1 MTTHAI
7 LSPSSAHRWMK
18 CPASVALESDYPE
31 TSSEFADEGTAA
43 HDVAARALING
54 VEAAAFLDTVVTVGG
69 KGYPVTTEMAE
80 HVQKYLDYVNALK
93 ADSIMSAVEVRLP
106 IGDITGEE
114 GAEGTSDT
122 ITITNDGELVIVD
135 LKYGMGV
142 KVDAECNPQLSLYA
156 LGALELY
163 GLSYDIRKVRL
174 VIVQPRLNHI
184 SEWACDLDGYV
195 SFFRDNVADCAA
207 LCRDALRGYESTNGV
222 SVNLFNPGD
231 DQCRF
236 CKAKGNCPALT
247 KHALETVSNGF
258 SDLTKPPTPDTLR
271 PFAGS
276 ELGPLLSSVD
286 LIEGWCQA
294 LREHCKGELL
304 AGRSIPGWKV
314 VEGRRGVRRW
324 ADAREVESIMKGMRL
339 KQDVMYEQSLIS
351 PATAEKLVKAGDIGP
366 RQWPRLQQ
374 LITQSGG
381 SPTVV
386 PESDKRPALS
396 VANDFESLV

>member
-43 HDVAARALING
+43 HEIAARALITD
-54 VEAAAFLDTVVTVGG
+54 VEAVAFLDTIVTVSG
-69 KGYPVTTEMAE
+69 KDYPVTAEMAE

-106 IGDITGEE
+106 IGDITGED
-114 GAEGTSDT
+114 GAEGTSDFAA
-122 ITITNDGELVIVD
+122 ITNDGELVICD

-142 KVDAECNPQLSLYA
+142 KVDAERNPQLSLYA

-163 GLSYDIRKVRL
+163 GLSYDIGKVRL
-174 VIVQPRLNHI
+174 VIVQPRLNHV
-184 SEWACDLDGYV
+184 SEWLCDPGYLDEFKAGV
-195 SFFRDNVADCAA
+195 DNISHICGDVLAAYEKDKTVYAD
-207 LCRDALRGYESTNGV
+207 
-222 SVNLFNPGD
+222 LFEPGD

-258 SDLTKPPTPDTLR
+258 SDISNPLSGDRLKPFTE
-271 PFAGS
+271 S
-276 ELGPLLSSVD
+276 ELAPLMSSVD
-286 LIEGWCQA
+286 LIEGWCKA
-294 LREHCKGELL
+294 LRDHCKGELL

-314 VEGRRGVRRW
+314 VEGRRGARKW
-324 ADAREVESIMKGMRL
+324 ADALEVEGIMKGMRL

-351 PATAEKLVKAGDIGP
+351 PTTAEKLAKAGDIGP

-374 LITQSGG
+374 LITQSEG

>member
-1 MTTHAI
+1 MKTHAI

-43 HDVAARALING
+43 HEIAARALIND
-54 VEAAAFLDTVVTVGG
+54 VEAVAFMGTSVTVNG
-69 KGYPVTTEMAE
+69 KDYQVTAEMAE

-106 IGDITGEE
+106 IGDITGED
-114 GAEGTSDT
+114 GAEGTSDFAA
-122 ITITNDGELVIVD
+122 ITNDGELVICD

-142 KVDAECNPQLSLYA
+142 KVDAERNPQLSLYA

-163 GLSYDIRKVRL
+163 GLSYDIGKVRL
-174 VIVQPRLNHI
+174 VIVQPRLNHV
-184 SEWACDLDGYV
+184 SEWLCDPGYLDEFKAGVGNISHICGDVLAAYEKDKTV
-195 SFFRDNVADCAA
+195 YAD
-207 LCRDALRGYESTNGV
+207 
-222 SVNLFNPGD
+222 LFEPGD

-258 SDLTKPPTPDTLR
+258 SDISNPLSGDRLKPFTE
-271 PFAGS
+271 S
-276 ELGPLLSSVD
+276 ELAPLMSSVD
-286 LIEGWCQA
+286 LIEGWCKA
-294 LREHCKGELL
+294 LRDHCKGELL

-314 VEGRRGVRRW
+314 VEGRRGARKW
-324 ADAREVESIMKGMRL
+324 ADALEVEGIMKGMRL

-351 PATAEKLVKAGDIGP
+351 PTTAEKLAKAGDIGP

-374 LITQSGG
+374 LITQSEG

>member
-43 HDVAARALING
+43 HDVASRALIND
-54 VEAAAFLDTVVTVGG
+54 VEAVAFMGTSVTVNG
-69 KGYPVTTEMAE
+69 KDHTVTPDMAE
-80 HVQKYLDYVNALK
+80 YVQKYLDYVKALQ

-106 IGDITGEE
+106 LGGITGEDD
-114 GAEGTSDT
+114 AEGTSDFVA
-122 ITITNDGELVIVD
+122 ITNDGELVIVD

-142 KVDAECNPQLSLYA
+142 KVDTERNPQLSLYA
-156 LGALELY
+156 LGALEMY
-163 GLSYDIRKVRL
+163 ELSYDIRKVRL

-184 SEWACDLDGYV
+184 SECSCEVGYLDQFKSDVWNAARACDIALMERANGYDT
-195 SFFRDNVADCAA
+195 SQ
-207 LCRDALRGYESTNGV
+207 S
-222 SVNLFNPGD
+222 LFTPGD

-258 SDLTKPPTPDTLR
+258 SDMTKPPAPDTLR
-271 PFAGS
+271 PFTES

-286 LIEGWCQA
+286 LIEGWCKA

-314 VEGRRGVRRW
+314 VEGRRGARKW
-324 ADAREVESIMKGMRL
+324 ANAAEAENVMKGMRL
-339 KQDVMYEQSLIS
+339 KQDVMYEQTLIS
-351 PATAEKLVKAGDIGP
+351 PTTAEKLAKSGDIGP
-366 RQWPRLQQ
+366 RQWPRLQEY
-374 LITQSGG
+374 ITQSEG

-386 PESDKRPALS
+386 PESDKRPAIS